1 MAILRCRI
9 SEYENFTIVS
19 PSRTEGLTI
28 THPHMGNP
36 GWATE
41 CVSYLHHCASLP
53 GTWVYCTKPDVT
65 HLAMS
70 TRTVPG
76 VPVISI
82 LTLTHR
88 VVGDVTLVLSCG
100 PTKRNRAV
108 FKLKNLDNMNEGQ
121 ETGNNLTQIHC
132 NEQVSDTLH
141 VQWQIHDF
149 PDDNRGGWG

>member
-1 MAILRCRI
+1 
-9 SEYENFTIVS
+9 
-19 PSRTEGLTI
+19 
-28 THPHMGNP
+28 
-36 GWATE
+36 
-41 CVSYLHHCASLP
+41 
-53 GTWVYCTKPDVT
+53 
-65 HLAMS
+65 MS

-76 VPVISI
+76 VPVISL

-100 PTKRNRAV
+100 PTKRNKAV
-108 FKLKNLDNMNEGQ
+108 FKLNNLDNMNEGQ

-149 PDDNRGGWG
+149 PDDNRGGWGETPT